1 MKRFFLFSILLTL
14 ITLPSIAQKD
24 AVEKIIAAGTTD
36 NRVMHHL
43 DVLTNRF
50 GGRPVGSN
58 AYDNAAQWVASEF
71 RRWGLEVEMHEAGS
85 VPVGFNRGPW
95 FGRML
100 GGDEAMTLHFVTPSY
115 TAGTRGLQRG
125 HVLSEPRTQEEFD
138 RMRHALKGAWVLIS
152 GRSSGWAIDQSQQAD
167 SVRESIIEQNLV
179 NEKINAE
186 IRRRNRENETN
197 DSLLPIIEHPALF
210 LAKMREAGILGII
223 QSAPVPLTALYDRNL
238 VNDST
243 MTFDRLPTLPDIK
256 LDEHQYATVKQMVEE
271 RRVFELE
278 FDIRNHFRMGPVK
291 YHSVIGKIRGAK
303 HPEEMVIVSGHLDSF
318 DAATGGVDCGSGVS
332 SVIEAARLV
341 ALSGAKPR
349 RSIFFIAF
357 AGEEFGLLGAQA
369 WTETYKNSLDKISN
383 IFNRDGGPLA
393 PVAVTVHPSAYD
405 DFVKICEPLKTLRP
419 DYPFEVK
426 KQENVGNRPTRYGG
440 TDATVF
446 AVKGVPAIT
455 FEEKDL
461 KGYNFNYREIWH
473 TERDLYTKSIP
484 EYQEHAATVMAIT
497 ALGVAN
503 LDHLLS
509 RQGMYKEE

>member
-271 RRVFELE
+271 RRGF
-278 FDIRNHFRMGPVK
+278 
-291 YHSVIGKIRGAK
+291 
-303 HPEEMVIVSGHLDSF
+303 
-318 DAATGGVDCGSGVS
+318 
-332 SVIEAARLV
+332 
-341 ALSGAKPR
+341 
-349 RSIFFIAF
+349 
-357 AGEEFGLLGAQA
+357 
-369 WTETYKNSLDKISN
+369 
-383 IFNRDGGPLA
+383 
-393 PVAVTVHPSAYD
+393 
-405 DFVKICEPLKTLRP
+405 
-419 DYPFEVK
+419 
-426 KQENVGNRPTRYGG
+426 
-440 TDATVF
+440 
-446 AVKGVPAIT
+446 
-455 FEEKDL
+455 
-461 KGYNFNYREIWH
+461 
-473 TERDLYTKSIP
+473 
-484 EYQEHAATVMAIT
+484 
-497 ALGVAN
+497 
-503 LDHLLS
+503 
-509 RQGMYKEE
+509 